1 MTKAWTAWVGLLLI
15 ASLAFAEPLYPFR
28 DLPPEVRAKM
38 QRLTEILAQSIKEGR
53 LSDAQ
58 IRSQLNGGDA
68 PAMIRS
74 LGPEAAKLLQEIA
87 QDFKGKYTEDELGI
101 ILSGLLEAK

>member
-1 MTKAWTAWVGLLLI
+1 MTKLWTAWVGLLLT

-28 DLPPEVRAKM
+28 DQPPEVQAKM

-74 LGPEAAKLLQEIA
+74 LGPEAATLLQEITEA
-87 QDFKGKYTEDELGI
+87 FKGKYTEDELSA
-101 ILSGLLEAK
+101 ILGGLLETK